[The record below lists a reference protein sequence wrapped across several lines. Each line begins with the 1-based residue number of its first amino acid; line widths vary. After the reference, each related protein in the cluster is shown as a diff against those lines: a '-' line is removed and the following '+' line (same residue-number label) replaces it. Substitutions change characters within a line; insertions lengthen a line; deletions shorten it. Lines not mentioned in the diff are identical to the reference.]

1 MVMAD
6 SEQMLPELEEGSLRR
21 RNGHEAKRSADM
33 EAYAVFEAG
42 REKIRARLEAAQ
54 DANEA
59 ASAAA
64 EVLERIA
71 GELAQDEEDELARQR
86 QQAVLALARRA
97 PLCLR
102 AARAQGRLVV
112 ENGLAG
118 RLDEDKLDRGLKL
131 AGLGL
136 LLALAVAEMVN
147 GRLMFAVLQLA
158 GSALLLTGLLRAGS
172 HGVQGRGAAHAEAVT
187 RADAAE
193 LLRAVGELCQAADIC
208 VSDLQLLERDGARA
222 RISGTADEATLD
234 LLVSLLEAQT
244 TGRGDVALR
253 RLDQVR
259 TYLKALGIETVEFT
273 AGDLD
278 CARMF
283 DVLPTL
289 GEARTVRPALVKD
302 GEVLRRGMAVCAAVQ
317 AR

>member
-1 MVMAD
+1 MD
-6 SEQMLPELEEGSLRR
+6 
-21 RNGHEAKRSADM
+21 
-33 EAYAVFEAG
+33 AYAAFEER
-42 REKIRARLEAAQ
+42 REEIRARLEAAQ
-54 DANEA
+54 EANEA

-64 EVLERIA
+64 EALERIA
-71 GELAQDEEDELARQR
+71 CELAQDEEDEWTRQR

-112 ENGLAG
+112 ENAPAPKPEED
-118 RLDEDKLDRGLKL
+118 RLGRGLKL

-136 LLALAVAEMVN
+136 LLALAVAELVN
-147 GRLMFAVLQLA
+147 GRLMFAALQLA
-158 GSALLLTGLLRAGS
+158 GGALLLSGLSRRGS
-172 HGVQGRGAAHAEAVT
+172 PVVQAQGAAHAEAMT

-193 LLRAVGELCQAADIC
+193 LERMIGELCQAADIC
-208 VSDLQLLERDGARA
+208 VSDLKLLERDGAHA
-222 RISGTADEATLD
+222 RLSGTADEAMLD
-234 LLVSLLEAQT
+234 LLVSLLEAQA

-253 RLDQVR
+253 RLDQVS
-259 TYLKALGIETVEFT
+259 TYLRMLGIEAVEYA
-273 AGDLD
+273 AGDPD

-302 GEVLRRGMAVCAAVQ
+302 GALLRRGVAVCAAAQ